1 MYRNDYS
8 CSENP
13 KDRDII
19 EWSVLDALLALRK
32 PGAPDPRRRVI
43 AIYIDSAPKLMET
56 ILASFAGSDSASL
69 KKAAHSLKSA
79 SMNVGAK
86 GLGNICAAL
95 ERIAMEGTLYGG
107 GELIEKAET
116 SYKAVMASLEEALRS
131 MSPN

>member
-1 MYRNDYS
+1 MDRNAYP

-13 KDRDII
+13 KDQDII
-19 EWSVLDALLALRK
+19 EWSVLDALLAFKK

-43 AIYIDSAPKLMET
+43 AIYLDSAPKLMET

-79 SMNVGAK
+79 SMNVGAN

-95 ERIAMEGTLYGG
+95 ERIPMEGPLDGG
-107 GELIEKAET
+107 GELIENAET
-116 SYKAVMASLEEALRS
+116 SYKAVMASLEEALRR